1 MSERDALPPLLQR
14 LLKVMEQAERYK
26 SQKRKQR
33 RKGILPF
40 HIQHNT
46 TPQMMEIWLRT
57 LEPLHRITGLSQSTW
72 GKIKAFLNQLGVL
85 ARDGSLA
92 PFGERL
98 RCLLQNHPEL
108 LAEAVHGHLYT
119 MHRFDP
125 SVRFSF
131 AYATICD
138 WLWERGEV
146 ALTGKVTS
154 ELVGLVV
161 ERGAEFYQIPAEQI
175 AFSTNSVRGA
185 LNWLKALNP
194 PVLERDASN
203 RFWVFR
209 RRRECHPLNVTWV
222 LSTWFRLNE
231 MATGG
236 EVIWHAELEDFLTR
250 CLMLE
255 EGCAKISVEVAS
267 EWHRW
272 RNKVLEAEKR
282 DKWLAAVRLNNPL
295 EWGNVV

>member
-1 MSERDALPPLLQR
+1 MER
-14 LLKVMEQAERYK
+14 AERYE

-40 HIQHNT
+40 HIQHNI
-46 TPQMMEIWLRT
+46 TPAIIRLVAMSPNT
-57 LEPLHRITGLSQSTW
+57 LPEGLPFSPKTW
-72 GKIKAFLNQLGVL
+72 IRIKAFVHQLGVL

-98 RCLLQNHPEL
+98 RSLLQNFPDL

-125 SVRFSF
+125 AVRFSF

-146 ALTGKVTS
+146 ALTSKVIS
-154 ELVGLVV
+154 ELVSLVV
-161 ERGAEFYQIPAEQI
+161 ERGSEFYQIPANQI
-175 AFSTNSVRGA
+175 AFSQNSVRGA
-185 LNWLKALNP
+185 LNWLKALKP
-194 PVLERDASN
+194 PILEQGA
-203 RFWVFR
+203 FVKVWVFR
-209 RRRECHPLNVTWV
+209 RRKQCHPLSVTWA
-222 LSTWFRLNE
+222 LSSWFRLNGI
-231 MATGG
+231 ATGG
-236 EVIWHAELEDFLTR
+236 EVLWRVELEDFLTR

-255 EGCAKISVEVAS
+255 EGYAKIAVEVAS

-272 RNKVLEAEKR
+272 RDKVMEAQKQGEL
-282 DKWLAAVRLNNPL
+282 LASVRLNRLL
-295 EWGNVV
+295 EWGEC